1 MTAMN
6 EMMAKDKQ
14 EAADKEADALLEE
27 PEDEVDEEEDEIQK
41 MAGSA
46 SHKKKKRKTG
56 L

>member
-6 EMMAKDKQ
+6 DIMAKNRQ

-27 PEDEVDEEEDEIQK
+27 PEDEMDEEEDEIQK
-41 MAGSA
+41 MAGNA